1 MKLKSFFVGS
11 SGDFSVFITSCGRE
25 AKEKELLWEE
35 MLNQF

>member
-11 SGDFSVFITSCGRE
+11 SGDFSVFIASCGGE
-25 AKEKELLWEE
+25 AKEEESWKE